1 MSHNVDRASKRLTQ
15 MVLSASV
22 SMRQYITEPAQ
33 HRLSGQ
39 DILFQYVHTEFPETF
54 TIIQFKLH
62 TSTHFPQLMPRCGN
76 LKVESGN
83 KINGNIKR
91 TH

>member
-54 TIIQFKLH
+54 TIHSIQ
-62 TSTHFPQLMPRCGN
+62 TSHLGAFPTADAAMW
-76 LKVESGN
+76 ESQSGIR
-83 KINGNIKR
+83 K
-91 TH
+91 